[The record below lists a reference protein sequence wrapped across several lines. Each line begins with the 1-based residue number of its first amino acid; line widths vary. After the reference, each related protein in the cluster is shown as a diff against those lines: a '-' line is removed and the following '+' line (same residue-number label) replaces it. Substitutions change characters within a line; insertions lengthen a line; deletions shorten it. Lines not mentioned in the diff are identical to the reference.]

1 MKKFLIM
8 LLLPLSSLGQSEGV
22 EVPATYFMDYNVW
35 VHETSRYIEITLDP
49 DWQISISFDRYGRV
63 ENVEVENFATGRV
76 SCHPRCN

>member
-22 EVPATYFMDYNVW
+22 EEAATHFLDYNVTL
-35 VHETSRYIEITLDP
+35 HETSRYTEIRLDP
-49 DWQISISFDRYGRV
+49 DWQISILYDRYGRV